1 MSSIGSGEY
10 TFFNAMVMDSTPF
23 GIEIGGNESTA
34 TEIHANVRSTL
45 TEHEPMD
52 PEADGGTTNKISRVT
67 KRKREEYEAEEPST
81 AKKAI
86 LDAGYIFKN
95 DDFEPGFPLTDPFH
109 EARAP
114 DDSRVMVKC
123 VRRGSNE
130 TQILKYLKECGGPA
144 HHIIELLDVIPFE
157 GSQLIVLHD
166 LVSLTGL
173 HIRMSLNSSIVSSLQ
188 TQFLEGVEYLHEHGV
203 AHMSLNPQDVV
214 IDLKKQKNP
223 PILFITNFD
232 SAVRVK
238 GVDTMCKGSRWV
250 GEWWIAPEVSNEHEY
265 SAILADRWSCG
276 RTFEF
281 FRTHMVVAPLNE
293 ELSEEISR
301 KLMDVNPTLRPV
313 LRDCVML
320 SRRIEFGQ
328 V

>member
-10 TFFNAMVMDSTPF
+10 TFFDAMVVDSTPF
-23 GIEIGGNESTA
+23 GIEIGGNEST
-34 TEIHANVRSTL
+34 TTKIHANIRSTL
-45 TEHEPMD
+45 TEHEPTD
-52 PEADGGTTNKISRVT
+52 PEADGETTNKRPRVT

-86 LDAGYIFKN
+86 IDAGYT
-95 DDFEPGFPLTDPFH
+95 FEDHVFESGFPHSYPFH
-109 EARAP
+109 DAGAP
-114 DDSRVMVKC
+114 NGSSVMVKC

-130 TQILKYLKECGGPA
+130 TKILKYLKECGGPA

-157 GSQLIVLHD
+157 GSQLIVLHE
-166 LVSLTGL
+166 LVPLFVLG
-173 HIRMSLNSSIVSSLQ
+173 IRMSLNSSIVSSLQ

-203 AHMSLNPQDVV
+203 AHMSLSPGDVV
-214 IDLKKQKNP
+214 LDLKKQKNP

-238 GVDTMCKGSRWV
+238 GVDTMCKSSRV
-250 GEWWIAPEVSNEHEY
+250 DGEWWIAPEVSNEHEY

-281 FRTHMVVAPLNE
+281 FRTHMVVPPLNE

-313 LRDCVML
+313 LRDCVTL
-320 SRRIEFGQ
+320 SRRIELGQ